1 LSSRDPR
8 QRIAYEPIVKEAP
21 ARRGEGFSGARVARA
36 LGSVA
41 SLFRARSR
49 RVAMGSA
56 RAHVEF
62 REVDSAGRLE
72 ALTDA
77 MQRVAAT
84 LGRLSWVEVNPDTRR
99 VVFSFEH
106 GAYGADELCAAVEE
120 AEREAGLDA
129 ERFVED
135 GRWHP
140 ADHDEALRRFVELL
154 ADTAA
159 FVFGLGLR
167 LSPLPVMPFAG
178 NIVAILSLMQSVPR
192 LRQGLEARLGR
203 ERAEFVL
210 NLASSLAQGVAQRP
224 FNSLV
229 DALHKLSL
237 FGEVR
242 SQGAL
247 WDQREAELCKPA
259 ETPQAHAPRE
269 ERPVP
274 LPNGPI
280 EEYVD
285 QSVFVSLGGFGLSF
299 LTTRSF
305 QRATAALFSGLPRP
319 ARLGREVFGARLG
332 QALAGRGVLVLDP
345 HVLRRL
351 DRINCL
357 VLDDDLLGRREFVLG
372 AVVSEDP
379 EDSQEVRQHA
389 ELLFNPKR
397 PLELHTDGLWQL
409 GPFRRSD
416 ASADRGLVEHALAR
430 ARGGGLVLSLERA
443 GRLVAVVEIEILAQT
458 GVEELIDAAHD
469 AEMRVVALSADRGV
483 LSDLNADDVI
493 PASEGLLAG
502 VRRLQREGHGVCV
515 VSATD
520 AAALEAADCGIAL
533 CSADRPTP
541 WSADL
546 LVGKDLAD
554 VHFILRS
561 CASARRVSKRSV
573 NIALS
578 AATLG
583 TVASAGGLVSLTH
596 RRVMFVVNAA
606 TLVSMFNSVRASR
619 ALELTALPAPRDPT
633 PWHALDAEGVLAR
646 LGSSTQGLAP
656 AEVAR
661 RHGLTVWTGEARGL
675 SGLGEA
681 ITDELFNPLAP
692 LLAAGAALSAMVGS
706 LSDAAM
712 LGSVVGLNAVVG
724 GVQRFRT
731 ERRIRI
737 LSRTAPA
744 CALVRRQGA
753 GEAVEERWVEERELV
768 VGDLLVLGPGDT
780 VPADCRV
787 VEARGLEVDASSLT
801 GESLPVVKHAEPSF
815 ELQIAD
821 RSSML
826 YAGTAIAAG
835 HAVAA
840 VVAVG
845 DATVSRHGALGA
857 RAARGQGG
865 VEKRLRALMDLT
877 GPVAIAA
884 CIGVV
889 GGGLLRGR
897 KLEDLVGTGV
907 SLAVASV
914 PEGLPILATAA
925 QLSAAERLSQRK
937 ALVRNPRSI
946 EALGRIDVICMDKTG
961 TVTRGQLELSEL
973 YASGRFLALA
983 DCTAAELAVVAVGAR
998 ATAAEHRRLGAA
1010 DPTDDALRR
1019 AGAQLSVGVEL
1030 SAPSWRRVSEV
1041 HFAPGRHYHA
1051 TLASTQQGP
1060 LLSVKGAPEV
1070 VLELCDRERGS
1081 GALSEA
1087 GRARLCAEAARLGER
1102 GLRVLAVAE
1111 TRFANLE
1118 ALEPKHVSGLE
1129 FVGFLAFSDPLRPS
1143 ARRAIAGI
1151 RRAGVR
1157 TLMLTGDHPST
1168 AETIATE
1175 LGLLDGRRVVGGAEL
1190 GSWSDEQLDEQI
1202 DGIGVFARVTPS
1214 QKVRVVRALQRN
1226 GHVVGMVGDGTNDA
1240 PAIRL
1245 ADCGIAI
1252 GEHGTQAARGAADV
1266 VLMDGRVET
1275 LVDAIVEGRA
1285 MWASVRDAVSILLGG
1300 NLGEIGF
1307 TLGVGLIEGRPPLN
1321 ARQLLLVNLLT
1332 DVAPAMAIA
1341 LRPPSADSLEV
1352 LATMTPEETLGRPL
1366 NRQIAA
1372 RAVATTLGASG
1383 AWIVARFTGSR
1394 ERARTVALAALVG
1407 SQLGQTLR
1415 SGGSS
1420 RPVVVT
1426 SLLSTAALVG
1436 VIQTPGVSHF
1446 FGCRPLG
1453 PLGWGTAVVASI
1465 AATRFASAA
1474 DRVLSRDVLT
1484 PLRLAER
1491 WSDRSHEETSW
1502 YASGDGSL
1510 RPRAPDSA
1518 ASWSGVATGGAVQRG
1533 TAATEEAAATGA
1545 SSSKSGADPSRNG
1558 PAEASVSAAPGGNA
1572 APPGGTAAPSEG
1584 AAAADVVQGVFV
1596 DGGVE

>member
-1 LSSRDPR
+1 MSLSIRDPR
-8 QRIAYEPIVKEAP
+8 QRRARDPIVTEARTP
-21 ARRGEGFSGARVARA
+21 RPEGLAGARAVRA

-41 SLFRARSR
+41 SLFRRRSR

-62 REVDSAGRLE
+62 REARGPERLE
-72 ALTDA
+72 ALAAA
-77 MQRVAAT
+77 MQRVAAS

-99 VVFSFEH
+99 VVFSFER
-106 GAYGADELCAAVEE
+106 GAYDADELCAAVEA
-120 AEREAGLDA
+120 AEREAGLHEA
-129 ERFVED
+129 SFVED
-135 GRWHP
+135 ERWHP
-140 ADHDEALRRFVELL
+140 ADAAEGLRRLVELL

-178 NIVAILSLMQSVPR
+178 NIVAVLSLVQSVPS
-192 LRQGLEARLGR
+192 LRRGLEGRLGR
-203 ERAEFVL
+203 ERAAFVL

-229 DALHKLSL
+229 GALHKLSL
-237 FGEVR
+237 VGEVR
-242 SQGAL
+242 SQADL
-247 WDQREAELCKPA
+247 WRRREAELCKPA
-259 ETPQAHAPRE
+259 EALPSMGERRA
-269 ERPVP
+269 RPVP
-274 LPNGPI
+274 LPNGPL

-285 QSVFVSLGGFGLSF
+285 QAVFVSLGGFGLSF

-305 QRATAALFSGLPRP
+305 QRAGAALFGGLPRP
-319 ARLGREVFGARLG
+319 ARLGRDVFAARLA
-332 QALAGRGVLVLDP
+332 QALAARGVLVLDQG
-345 HVLRRL
+345 VLRRL

-357 VLDDDLLGRREFVLG
+357 VLDDDLLGLREFVLG
-372 AVVSEDP
+372 AVVAEDP
-379 EDSQEVRQHA
+379 DDSEEVRQRA
-389 ELLFNPKR
+389 EQLFNPKR
-397 PLELHTDGLWQL
+397 PLEMRAEGLWQL
-409 GPFRRSD
+409 GPYHRSD
-416 ASADRGLVEHALAR
+416 ASADRALTEHALAR
-430 ARGGGLVLSLERA
+430 SKGGGLVLSLERA
-443 GRLVAVVEIEILAQT
+443 GRMVAVVEVEILALT

-469 AEMRVVALSADRGV
+469 AEMRVVALSADRGI
-483 LSDLNADDVI
+483 LSDLNVDDVI

-502 VRRLQREGHGVCV
+502 VRRLQREGLGVFV

-520 AAALEAADCGIAL
+520 TAALDAADCGVGL

-546 LVGKDLAD
+546 LVGKDLGD
-554 VHFILRS
+554 VHFVIQS
-561 CASARRVSKRSV
+561 CASARRVSKRCV
-573 NIALS
+573 KVALG

-596 RRVMFVVNAA
+596 RRVMFVVNTA
-606 TLVSMFNSVRASR
+606 TLISMFDGVRAAR
-619 ALELTALPAPRDPT
+619 ALELEGMPAPRDPT
-633 PWHALDAEGVLAR
+633 PWYALDADGVLAR
-646 LGSSTQGLAP
+646 LASSPLGLGP
-656 AEVAR
+656 DEVDR
-661 RHGLTVWTGEARGL
+661 RRGRVLWTGEARGL
-675 SGLGEA
+675 SGLGDA

-712 LGSVVGLNAVVG
+712 LGGVVGLNAVAG

-731 ERRIRI
+731 ERRIRV
-737 LSRTAPA
+737 LSRGAPA
-744 CALVRRQGA
+744 RATVRRQD
-753 GEAVEERWVEERELV
+753 GERSVDERELV
-768 VGDLLVLGPGDT
+768 LGDVLVLDPGDI

-787 VEARGLEVDASSLT
+787 IEARALEVDASSLT
-801 GESLPVVKHAEPSF
+801 GESLPVAKGIEPSF
-815 ELQIAD
+815 ELSIAD

-826 YAGTAIAAG
+826 YAGTTIAAG
-835 HAVAA
+835 HALAV

-845 DATVSRHGALGA
+845 DATISRHGALGA
-857 RAARGQGG
+857 RAMRGQGG

-877 GPVAIAA
+877 GPVALAA
-884 CIGVV
+884 CVGVV

-897 KLEDLVGTGV
+897 KLEDLVGSGV

-925 QLSAAERLSQRK
+925 QLSAAERLSERK

-946 EALGRIDVICMDKTG
+946 EALGRIDVICVDKTG
-961 TVTRGQLELSEL
+961 TVTRGQLELSEIF
-973 YASGRFLALA
+973 ASGRFLPLA
-983 DCTAAELAVVAVGAR
+983 DCSARELAVVAAGTR
-998 ATAAEHRRLGAA
+998 ATAAEQRRFGAD

-1019 AGAQLSVGVEL
+1019 AGAHLAVGVEL
-1030 SAPSWRRVSEV
+1030 DAPGWHRSSEV
-1041 HFAPGRHYHA
+1041 YFAPGRNYHA
-1051 TLASTQQGP
+1051 TLAATSRGP
-1060 LLSVKGAPEV
+1060 LLSVKGAPEA
-1070 VLELCDRERGS
+1070 VLALCDRERGG

-1087 GRARLCAEAARLGER
+1087 GRAELYAEAARLAAR

-1111 TRFANLE
+1111 APFPR
-1118 ALEPKHVSGLE
+1118 LEPLDPQHVSGLE
-1129 FVGFLAFSDPLRPS
+1129 FVGFLAFSDPVRPS

-1168 AETIATE
+1168 AEAIAGE
-1175 LGLLDGRRVVGGAEL
+1175 LGLLEGRRVVGGAEL
-1190 GSWSDEQLDEQI
+1190 SSWSDEQLDEAL
-1202 DGIGVFARVTPS
+1202 GSIGVFARVTPS

-1307 TLGVGLIEGRPPLN
+1307 TLGVGLLEGRPPLN

-1341 LRPPSADSLEV
+1341 LRPPSPDTLEE
-1352 LATMTPEETLGRPL
+1352 LATMTPDETLGRPL
-1366 NRQIAA
+1366 NRQIGA
-1372 RAVATTLGASG
+1372 RAVATAMGASS
-1383 AWIVARFTGSR
+1383 AWLVARLTGTRS
-1394 ERARTVALAALVG
+1394 RARTVALAALVG

-1415 SGGSS
+1415 FGGSS

-1426 SLLSTAALVG
+1426 SLLSTAALVS
-1436 VIQTPGVSHF
+1436 VIQTPGLSHF

-1453 PLGWGTAVVASI
+1453 PFGWGTAIAASI
-1465 AATRFASAA
+1465 AATSFASATS
-1474 DRVLSRDVLT
+1474 RVLSRDVLT

-1491 WSDRSHEETSW
+1491 WQERSYDDASW
-1502 YASGDGSL
+1502 YAAADPAPPPAAEDAPSEPTPSASA
-1510 RPRAPDSA
+1510 PRETTVDSA
-1518 ASWSGVATGGAVQRG
+1518 EKNNGG
-1533 TAATEEAAATGA
+1533 
-1545 SSSKSGADPSRNG
+1545 
-1558 PAEASVSAAPGGNA
+1558 
-1572 APPGGTAAPSEG
+1572 AAPSG
-1584 AAAADVVQGVFV
+1584 TRATAASDSEPNGDSAPSVVQGVFV
-1596 DGGVE
+1596 DSGVE

>member
-1 LSSRDPR
+1 V
-8 QRIAYEPIVKEAP
+8 AEAP
-21 ARRGEGFSGARVARA
+21 PGARAKSDSASFRRGDPSPSGSGGPLESDRA
-36 LGSVA
+36 EHGRASGSYPPGGRAASRSVPGGRAAAVLGSVA
-41 SLFRARSR
+41 SLFRARAR

-62 REVDSAGRLE
+62 RQTAPDQLE
-72 ALTDA
+72 SLTAA
-77 MQRVAAT
+77 MQRVAAS
-84 LGRLSWVEVNPDTRR
+84 LGRLSWVEVNPDTQR

-106 GAYGADELCAAVEE
+106 GAYDAGALCAAVEA
-120 AEREAGLDA
+120 AEREAGIDSG
-129 ERFVED
+129 RFVED
-135 GRWHP
+135 GRRHP
-140 ADHDEALRRFVELL
+140 ADPGEGLRRLVELL

-159 FVFGLGLR
+159 FVFGLSLR
-167 LSPLPVMPFAG
+167 MSPLPVMPLAG
-178 NIVAILSLMQSVPR
+178 NLVALLSLMHSVPR
-192 LRQGLEARLGR
+192 LRAGLERRLGT

-224 FNSLV
+224 FNSFV

-237 FGEVR
+237 LGEVR
-242 SQGAL
+242 SQREL
-247 WDQREAELCKPA
+247 WERRESELCKPPEVRAPAPA
-259 ETPQAHAPRE
+259 ELG

-274 LPNGPI
+274 LPRGPI
-280 EEYVD
+280 EEYAD
-285 QSVFVSLGGFGLSF
+285 RAVFVSLGGFALSF

-305 QRATAALFSGLPRP
+305 QRAVAALFGGLPRP
-319 ARLGREVFGARLG
+319 ARLGRDVFSARLS
-332 QALAGRGVLVLDP
+332 QAFAGRGVLVLDQD
-345 HVLRRL
+345 VLRRL
-351 DRINCL
+351 DRIDCL
-357 VLDDDLLGRREFVLG
+357 VLDDDLLGRREFVIG

-379 EDSQEVRQHA
+379 EDSREDRLHVEQ
-389 ELLFNPKR
+389 LFNPKR
-397 PLELHTDGLWQL
+397 PLEARADGLWRL

-416 ASADRGLVEHALAR
+416 ATADPGLVEHALAR
-430 ARGGGLVLSLERA
+430 SKGGSLVLSLERA
-443 GRLVAVVEIEILAQT
+443 GRMVAVVEIEILTQT

-469 AEMRVVALSADRGV
+469 AEMRVVALSTDSAV
-483 LSDLNADDVI
+483 LSDLNVDDVI
-493 PASEGLLAG
+493 TASEGMLAG
-502 VRRLQREGHGVCV
+502 VRRLQREGHAVCV
-515 VSATD
+515 VSATGGQ
-520 AAALEAADCGIAL
+520 ALAAADCGVGL
-533 CSADRPTP
+533 CSAERPTP

-554 VHFILRS
+554 VRFVIES
-561 CASARRVSKRSV
+561 CASARRLSKRCV
-573 NIALS
+573 NIALA

-583 TVASAGGLVSLTH
+583 TVTSAGGLLQLSH
-596 RRVMFVVNAA
+596 RRVMFVVNSA

-619 ALELTALPAPRDPT
+619 ALELKALPAPRDPT

-646 LGSSTQGLAP
+646 LGSSEQGLGP
-656 AEVAR
+656 SEVAR
-661 RHGLTVWTGEARGL
+661 RRGL
-675 SGLGEA
+675 VVWSGEGGGLAGLGEA

-712 LGSVVGLNAVVG
+712 LGSVVGMNAVVG

-737 LSRTAPA
+737 LSRSAPA
-744 CALVRRQGA
+744 RALVRRQG
-753 GEAVEERWVEERELV
+753 VESWVDERELV
-768 VGDLLVLGPGDT
+768 LGDVLVLSPGDT
-780 VPADCRV
+780 LPADCRI
-787 VEARGLEVDASSLT
+787 VEARSLEVDASSLT
-801 GESLPVVKHAEPSF
+801 GESLPVGKHADPSF

-835 HAVAA
+835 QALAV

-845 DATVSRHGALGA
+845 DATLARHGAMGA
-857 RAARGQGG
+857 RATRGQGG

-877 GPVAIAA
+877 GPVALAA
-884 CIGVV
+884 CVGVV

-897 KLEDLVGTGV
+897 KLEDLVGSGV

-914 PEGLPILATAA
+914 PEGLPLLATAA
-925 QLSAAERLSQRK
+925 QLSAAQRLSERK

-946 EALGRIDVICMDKTG
+946 EALGRIDVICVDKTG
-961 TVTRGQLELSEL
+961 TVTQGQLELCEI
-973 YASGRFLALA
+973 YAGSGFRPLTE
-983 DCTAAELAVVAVGAR
+983 CSAAELAAVAVGTR
-998 ATAAEHRRLGAA
+998 ATATEQRRLGGA

-1019 AGAQLSVGVEL
+1019 AGAHLSIGVENG
-1030 SAPSWRRVSEV
+1030 APGWYRASEV
-1041 HFAPGRHYHA
+1041 HFTPGRNYHA
-1051 TLASTQQGP
+1051 TLANTSQGP

-1070 VLELCDRERGS
+1070 ILAMCDHERGGGALVAESRERL
-1081 GALSEA
+1081 AA
-1087 GRARLCAEAARLGER
+1087 HVARLAER
-1102 GLRVLAVAE
+1102 GLRVIAVAE
-1111 TRFANLE
+1111 RRFPSLD
-1118 ALEPKHVSGLE
+1118 ALEPGHVERLE
-1129 FVGFLAFSDPLRPS
+1129 FVGFLAFSDPVRPS
-1143 ARRAIAGI
+1143 AKRAIAGI
-1151 RRAGVR
+1151 RRAGVT
-1157 TLMLTGDHPST
+1157 TLMLTGDHPRT
-1168 AETIATE
+1168 AEAIATE
-1175 LGLLDGRRVVGGAEL
+1175 LALLEGRRVVAGDEL
-1190 GSWSDEQLDEQI
+1190 ALWSDEELDEAI
-1202 DGIGVFARVTPS
+1202 PTIGVFARVTPS
-1214 QKVRVVRALQRN
+1214 QKVRVVRALQRT

-1341 LRPPSADSLEV
+1341 LRPPSPDSLEM

-1372 RAVATTLGASG
+1372 RALATAMGASS
-1383 AWIVARFTGSR
+1383 AWWVARMTGTR
-1394 ERARTVALAALVG
+1394 GRARTVALAALVG

-1426 SLLSTAALVG
+1426 SLLSTAALVT
-1436 VIQTPGVSHF
+1436 VIQTPGLSHF

-1465 AATRFASAA
+1465 AATRFASVANNF
-1474 DRVLSRDVLT
+1474 LQRDILT

-1491 WSDRSHEETSW
+1491 WGET
-1502 YASGDGSL
+1502 
-1510 RPRAPDSA
+1510 PRDEQAWD
-1518 ASWSGVATGGAVQRG
+1518 
-1533 TAATEEAAATGA
+1533 GA
-1545 SSSKSGADPSRNG
+1545 SQSVPPGSTPTDRP
-1558 PAEASVSAAPGGNA
+1558 PASVL
-1572 APPGGTAAPSEG
+1572 
-1584 AAAADVVQGVFV
+1584 QGVFV
-1596 DGGVE
+1596 DGAVE

>member
-1 LSSRDPR
+1 VNDPKARGKREKIVPGAATPHEPVPGRGLSVRG
-8 QRIAYEPIVKEAP
+8 A
-21 ARRGEGFSGARVARA
+21 ART

-41 SLFRARSR
+41 ALFRTRAR
-49 RVAMGSA
+49 RVALGSA

-62 REVDSAGRLE
+62 RETSPAQLE
-72 ALTDA
+72 ALTA
-77 MQRVAAT
+77 AIRRVAAS

-99 VVFSFEH
+99 VVFSFER
-106 GAYGADELCAAVEE
+106 GAYGADELCAAVEA

-129 ERFVED
+129 GRFVED

-140 ADHDEALRRFVELL
+140 ADEVEALRRFVELV

-159 FVFGLGLR
+159 FLFGLGLR
-167 LSPLPVMPFAG
+167 FSPLPAMPFAG
-178 NIVAILSLMQSVPR
+178 NFAAVLSLMNSVPR
-192 LRQGLEARLGR
+192 LRAGLERRLGY
-203 ERAEFVL
+203 ERAGFVL
-210 NLASSLAQGVAQRP
+210 NLATSFAQGIAQRP

-229 DALHKLSL
+229 DALHKLFL
-237 FGEVR
+237 LGEVR
-242 SQGAL
+242 SQREL
-247 WDQREAELCKPA
+247 WARREAELCREP
-259 ETPQAHAPRE
+259 EVAPPPVEPRA

-274 LPNGPI
+274 LPRGPI
-280 EEYVD
+280 EEYAD
-285 QSVFVSLGGFGLSF
+285 RAVFVSLGGFALSF

-305 QRATAALFSGLPRP
+305 QRGSAALFGGLPRP
-319 ARLGREVFGARLG
+319 ARLGREVFAARLA
-332 QALAGRGVLVLDP
+332 QALAARGVLVLDP
-345 HVLRRL
+345 AVLRRL
-351 DRINCL
+351 DRIDCL

-372 AVVSEDP
+372 AVVSDDP
-379 EDSQEVRQHA
+379 EDSPEDRVHA
-389 ELLFNPKR
+389 ERLFNPKR
-397 PLELHTDGLWQL
+397 PLEVHSDGLWQL
-409 GPFRRSD
+409 GPFRRSQ
-416 ASADRGLVEHALAR
+416 ASADSGLVEHALTR
-430 ARGGGLVLSLERA
+430 ARRGALVLSLERA
-443 GRLVAVVEIEILAQT
+443 GRLVAVVEVEILAQT
-458 GVEELIDAAHD
+458 GVDELIDAAHD
-469 AEMRVVALSADRGV
+469 AEMRVVAVSADRGV
-483 LSDLNADDVI
+483 LSDLNVDDVI
-493 PASEGLLAG
+493 PASEGMLAG
-502 VRRLQREGHGVCV
+502 VRRLQREGHGVCA
-515 VSATD
+515 VSGSSSP
-520 AAALEAADCGIAL
+520 ALAAADCGVGL
-533 CSADRPTP
+533 MSSDRPTP

-554 VHFILRS
+554 VHFIIQA
-561 CASARRVSKRSV
+561 CASARRISKRCV
-573 NIALS
+573 NIALT

-583 TVASAGGLVSLTH
+583 TVASAGGILPFSH
-596 RRVMFVVNAA
+596 RRVMFVVNSA
-606 TLVSMFNSVRASR
+606 TLVSMLGSMRASR
-619 ALELTALPAPRDPT
+619 ALELKALPAPRDPT
-633 PWHALDAEGVLAR
+633 PWHALDADGVLAR
-646 LGSSTQGLAP
+646 LGSGPRGLPP
-656 AEVAR
+656 AEVDR
-661 RHGLTVWTGEARGL
+661 RRGLVVWTGEPGGL

-681 ITDELFNPLAP
+681 ITDELFSPLAP

-712 LGSVVGLNAVVG
+712 LGSVVGVNAVAG

-744 CALVRRQGA
+744 RALVRRQDL
-753 GEAVEERWVEERELV
+753 ERWVDERELV
-768 VGDLLVLGPGDT
+768 VGDLIVVGPGDV

-835 HAVAA
+835 HALA
-840 VVAVG
+840 VVVGVG
-845 DATVSRHGALGA
+845 DATVSRHGAMGA

-884 CIGVV
+884 CVGVV

-897 KLEDLVGTGV
+897 KLEDLVGSGV

-914 PEGLPILATAA
+914 PEGLPLLATAA
-925 QLSAAERLSQRK
+925 QLSAAERLSERQ

-961 TVTRGQLELSEL
+961 TVTRGQLELAEID
-973 YASGRFLALA
+973 AGEGFVPLAE
-983 DCTAAELAVVAVGAR
+983 CTSRELAVVAVATR
-998 ATAAEHRRLGAA
+998 ATAAEHRRPGAA

-1019 AGAQLSVGVEL
+1019 AGAQLSVGAE
-1030 SAPSWRRVSEV
+1030 SGASGWMRSSEV
-1041 HFAPGRHYHA
+1041 HFAPGRNYHA
-1051 TLASTQQGP
+1051 TLARTAQGP
-1060 LLSVKGAPEV
+1060 LLSVKGAPES
-1070 VLELCDRERGS
+1070 VLALCDDERGAGPLSDEGRERL
-1081 GALSEA
+1081 AA
-1087 GRARLCAEAARLGER
+1087 AAARLAER

-1111 TRFANLE
+1111 RHFPSLA
-1118 ALEPKHVSGLE
+1118 AIEPRHVGGLE
-1129 FVGFLAFSDPLRPS
+1129 FVGFLAFSDPVRPS
-1143 ARRAIAGI
+1143 ARRAIEGI

-1157 TLMLTGDHPST
+1157 TLMLTGDHPRT
-1168 AETIATE
+1168 AETIAAE
-1175 LGLLDGRRVVGGAEL
+1175 LGLLGGRRVVSGGEL
-1190 GSWSDEQLDEQI
+1190 GNWSDEQLDEVI
-1202 DGIGVFARVTPS
+1202 ADIAVFARVTPS
-1214 QKVRVVRALQRN
+1214 QKVRVVRSLQRK

-1252 GEHGTQAARGAADV
+1252 GEHGTEAARGAADV

-1307 TLGVGLIEGRPPLN
+1307 TLGVGLIDGRPPLN

-1341 LRPPSADSLEV
+1341 LRPPSPDALEQ
-1352 LATMTPEETLGRPL
+1352 LAKMTPEQTLGRPL

-1372 RAVATTLGASG
+1372 RALATSVGAGS
-1383 AWIVARFTGSR
+1383 AWIVARLTGSR

-1426 SLLSTAALVG
+1426 SILSSAALVSI
-1436 VIQTPGVSHF
+1436 IQTPGVSHF

-1491 WSDRSHEETSW
+1491 WGDSSTDDQGWSHMGATSARPGPRDDR
-1502 YASGDGSL
+1502 A
-1510 RPRAPDSA
+1510 
-1518 ASWSGVATGGAVQRG
+1518 G
-1533 TAATEEAAATGA
+1533 TTVLE
-1545 SSSKSGADPSRNG
+1545 
-1558 PAEASVSAAPGGNA
+1558 
-1572 APPGGTAAPSEG
+1572 
-1584 AAAADVVQGVFV
+1584 GVFV
-1596 DGGVE
+1596 DTSVE

>member
-1 LSSRDPR
+1 M
-8 QRIAYEPIVKEAP
+8 
-21 ARRGEGFSGARVARA
+21 ARA
-36 LGSVA
+36 VGSVA

-62 REVDSAGRLE
+62 REVDSPDRLE
-72 ALTDA
+72 ALTAA

-106 GAYGADELCAAVEE
+106 GAYGADELCDAVEA

-129 ERFVED
+129 GRFTED

-140 ADHDEALRRFVELL
+140 ADHDEGLRRFVELL

-159 FVFGLGLR
+159 FVFGLSLR

-178 NIVAILSLMQSVPR
+178 NIVAVLSLMHSVPR
-192 LRQGLEARLGR
+192 LRAGLEARLGR
-203 ERAEFVL
+203 ERAGFVL
-210 NLASSLAQGVAQRP
+210 NLATSLAQGVAQRP

-242 SQGAL
+242 SQGQL
-247 WDQREAELCKPA
+247 WQQREADLCKPA
-259 ETPQAHAPRE
+259 PPPLTPPLSPPPGSASAARPAPE

-274 LPNGPI
+274 LPKGPI
-280 EEYVD
+280 EEYID
-285 QSVFVSLGGFGLSF
+285 QAVFVSLGGFGLSF

-305 QRATAALFSGLPRP
+305 QRATAALFGALPRP
-319 ARLGREVFGARLG
+319 ARLGRDVFGARLAR
-332 QALAGRGVLVLDP
+332 ALGGRGVLVLDP
-345 HVLRRL
+345 DVLRRL

-372 AVVSEDP
+372 AVVAEDA
-379 EDSQEVRQHA
+379 DDTHEVRQHA
-389 ELLFNPKR
+389 EQLFNPKR
-397 PLELHTDGLWQL
+397 PLEVRADGLWQL

-416 ASADRGLVEHALAR
+416 ASADRALMDHALAR
-430 ARGGGLVLSLERA
+430 SKGGGLVLSLERA
-443 GRLVAVVEIEILAQT
+443 GRMVAVVEIEILAQT
-458 GVEELIDAAHD
+458 GIEELIDAAHD

-493 PASEGLLAG
+493 PESEGLLAG

-520 AAALEAADCGIAL
+520 AAALEAADCGVAL

-546 LVGKDLAD
+546 LVGKDLGD
-554 VHFILRS
+554 VHFIIQA

-619 ALELTALPAPRDPT
+619 ALELKALPAPRDPT
-633 PWHALDAEGVLAR
+633 PWHALDADGVLAR
-646 LGSSTQGLAP
+646 LGSSAAGLAP
-656 AEVAR
+656 SEVER
-661 RHGLTVWTGEARGL
+661 RRGLVIWTGEARGL
-675 SGLGEA
+675 SGLGDA

-737 LSRTAPA
+737 LSRVAPA
-744 CALVRRQGA
+744 RALVRRHGA
-753 GEAVEERWVEERELV
+753 ESWVEERELV
-768 VGDLLVLGPGDT
+768 VGDLIVLGPGDT

-801 GESLPVVKHAEPSF
+801 GESLPVSKHAEPSF

-826 YAGTAIAAG
+826 YTGTAIAAG
-835 HAVAA
+835 NAIAA

-845 DATVSRHGALGA
+845 DATVSRHGAIGA

-865 VEKRLRALMDLT
+865 VEKRLRALMELT

-914 PEGLPILATAA
+914 PEGLPLLATAA
-925 QLSAAERLSQRK
+925 QLSAAERLSERK

-946 EALGRIDVICMDKTG
+946 EALGRIDVICVDKTG
-961 TVTRGQLELSEL
+961 TVTRGHLELSEI
-973 YASGRFLALA
+973 YGGGQFVPLA
-983 DCTAAELAVVAVGAR
+983 DCAAAELAVVAAGSR
-998 ATAAEHRRLGAA
+998 ATAAEQRRLGAA

-1019 AGAQLSVGVEL
+1019 AGEQLSVGVEL
-1030 SAPSWRRVSEV
+1030 HAPGWQRASEV
-1041 HFAPGRHYHA
+1041 HFAPGRNYHA
-1051 TLASTQQGP
+1051 TLASTRQGP
-1060 LLSVKGAPEV
+1060 LLSVKGAPES
-1070 VLELCDRERGS
+1070 VLELCDRERGHGGLS
-1081 GALSEA
+1081 SAAPSSHALSAEA
-1087 GRARLCAEAARLGER
+1087 RAELCAEAARLAER

-1111 TRFANLE
+1111 TRFANLDP
-1118 ALEPKHVSGLE
+1118 LEPRHVAGLE
-1129 FVGFLAFSDPLRPS
+1129 FLGFLAFSDPVRPS
-1143 ARRAIAGI
+1143 ARRAVAGI
-1151 RRAGVR
+1151 RRAGVS
-1157 TLMLTGDHPST
+1157 TLMLTGDHPRT
-1168 AETIATE
+1168 AEAIATE

-1190 GSWSDEQLDEQI
+1190 GSWSDEQLDEEI
-1202 DGIGVFARVTPS
+1202 GTIGVFARVTPS

-1341 LRPPSADSLEV
+1341 LRPPSADSLEM

-1372 RAVATTLGASG
+1372 RAVATAMGASS
-1383 AWIVARFTGSR
+1383 AWLVARFTGSR

-1426 SLLSTAALVG
+1426 SLLSTAALVT
-1436 VIQTPGVSHF
+1436 VIQTPGLSHF

-1453 PLGWGTAVVASI
+1453 PLGWGTAIVASI
-1465 AATRFASAA
+1465 GATRFASAA

-1491 WSDRSHEETSW
+1491 WNERSHEEVSW
-1502 YASGDGSL
+1502 YASSDPSL
-1510 RPRAPDSA
+1510 RPRPRTERAPAGARQTSA
-1518 ASWSGVATGGAVQRG
+1518 ARAGAARADGGGAPAG
-1533 TAATEEAAATGA
+1533 APAAGAA
-1545 SSSKSGADPSRNG
+1545 SSSKSGAD
-1558 PAEASVSAAPGGNA
+1558 ASGRGGVVEPGVADESAD
-1572 APPGGTAAPSEG
+1572 APP
-1584 AAAADVVQGVFV
+1584 VVQGVFV

>member
-1 LSSRDPR
+1 LSVNDPKAR
-8 QRIAYEPIVKEAP
+8 GKREKIVPDAAAP
-21 ARRGEGFSGARVARA
+21 HERGAGRGLSVRGAARA

-41 SLFRARSR
+41 GLFRPRSR
-49 RVAMGSA
+49 RVALGSA

-62 REVDSAGRLE
+62 RETSPAQLE
-72 ALTDA
+72 ALTA
-77 MQRVAAT
+77 AIRRVAAS

-99 VVFSFEH
+99 VVFQFER
-106 GAYGADELCAAVEE
+106 GAYGADELCAAVEA
-120 AEREAGLDA
+120 AEREAGLA
-129 ERFVED
+129 AGRFVED

-140 ADHDEALRRFVELL
+140 ADEVEALRRFVELV

-159 FVFGLGLR
+159 FLFGLGLR
-167 LSPLPVMPFAG
+167 FSPLPAMPFAG
-178 NIVAILSLMQSVPR
+178 NFAAVLSLMNSVPR
-192 LRQGLEARLGR
+192 LRAGLERRLGY
-203 ERAEFVL
+203 ERAGFVL
-210 NLASSLAQGVAQRP
+210 NLATSFAQGVAQRP

-229 DALHKLSL
+229 DALHKLFL
-237 FGEVR
+237 LGEVR
-242 SQGAL
+242 AQREVWAR
-247 WDQREAELCKPA
+247 REAELCR
-259 ETPQAHAPRE
+259 TPEAAPPPVEPRA

-274 LPNGPI
+274 LPRGPI
-280 EEYVD
+280 EEYAD
-285 QSVFVSLGGFGLSF
+285 RAVFVSLGGFALSF

-305 QRATAALFSGLPRP
+305 QRGSAALFGGLPRP
-319 ARLGREVFGARLG
+319 ARLGREVFAARLA
-332 QALAGRGVLVLDP
+332 QALAARGVLVLDP
-345 HVLRRL
+345 AVLRRL
-351 DRINCL
+351 DRIDCL

-372 AVVSEDP
+372 AVVSDDP
-379 EDSQEVRQHA
+379 EDSPEDRLHA
-389 ELLFNPKR
+389 ERLFNPKR
-397 PLELHTDGLWQL
+397 PLELHSDGLWQL
-409 GPFRRSD
+409 GPFRRSQ
-416 ASADRGLVEHALAR
+416 ASADSSLVEHALTR
-430 ARGGGLVLSLERA
+430 SRRGALVLSLERA
-443 GRLVAVVEIEILAQT
+443 GRLVAVVEVEILAQT

-469 AEMRVVALSADRGV
+469 AEMRVVAVSADRGV
-483 LSDLNADDVI
+483 LSDLNVDDVI
-493 PASEGLLAG
+493 PASEGMLAG
-502 VRRLQREGHGVCV
+502 VRRLQREGHGVCA
-515 VSATD
+515 VSAGSSP
-520 AAALEAADCGIAL
+520 ALAAADCGVGL
-533 CSADRPTP
+533 MSSDRPTP
-541 WSADL
+541 WSSDL

-554 VHFILRS
+554 VHFIIQA
-561 CASARRVSKRSV
+561 CGSARRISKRSV
-573 NIALS
+573 NIALA

-583 TVASAGGLVSLTH
+583 TVASAGGILPFSH
-596 RRVMFVVNAA
+596 RRVMFVVNSA
-606 TLVSMFNSVRASR
+606 TLVAMLGSMRASR
-619 ALELTALPAPRDPT
+619 ALEVKALPAPRDPT
-633 PWHALDAEGVLAR
+633 PWHALDADGVLMR
-646 LGSSTQGLAP
+646 LGSGPRGLPA
-656 AEVAR
+656 AEVDR
-661 RHGLTVWTGEARGL
+661 RRGLVVWTGEPSGL

-681 ITDELFNPLAP
+681 ITDELFSPLAP

-712 LGSVVGLNAVVG
+712 LGSVVGVNAVAG

-744 CALVRRQGA
+744 RALVRRQDM
-753 GEAVEERWVEERELV
+753 ERWVDERELV
-768 VGDLLVLGPGDT
+768 VGDLIVVGPGDI

-826 YAGTAIAAG
+826 YAGTVVAAG
-835 HAVAA
+835 HALA
-840 VVAVG
+840 VVVGVG
-845 DATVSRHGALGA
+845 DGTVSRHGALGA

-884 CIGVV
+884 CVGVV

-897 KLEDLVGTGV
+897 KLQDLVGSGV

-914 PEGLPILATAA
+914 PEGLPLLATAA
-925 QLSAAERLSQRK
+925 QLSAAQRLSERQ

-961 TVTRGQLELSEL
+961 TVTRGQLELAEIDAGQGFVPLAECTSREL
-973 YASGRFLALA
+973 
-983 DCTAAELAVVAVGAR
+983 DVVAIATR
-998 ATAAEHRRLGAA
+998 ATAAEHRRPGAA

-1019 AGAQLSVGVEL
+1019 AGAQLSVGTE
-1030 SAPSWRRVSEV
+1030 SGAPGWVRSSEV
-1041 HFAPGRHYHA
+1041 HFAPGRNYHA
-1051 TLASTQQGP
+1051 TLARTSQGP
-1060 LLSVKGAPEV
+1060 LLSVKGAPES
-1070 VLELCDRERGS
+1070 VLSLCDDERGHGPLTDEGRERLAAAAS
-1081 GALSEA
+1081 
-1087 GRARLCAEAARLGER
+1087 RLAER

-1111 TRFANLE
+1111 RRFPSLAVI
-1118 ALEPKHVSGLE
+1118 EPRHVGGLE
-1129 FVGFLAFSDPLRPS
+1129 FVGFLAFSDPVRPS
-1143 ARRAIAGI
+1143 ARRAIDGI

-1157 TLMLTGDHPST
+1157 TLMLTGDHPRT

-1175 LGLLDGRRVVGGAEL
+1175 LGLLGGRRVVSGDEL
-1190 GSWSDEQLDEQI
+1190 GNWSDEQLDEAI
-1202 DGIGVFARVTPS
+1202 ATIAVFARVTPS
-1214 QKVRVVRALQRN
+1214 QKVRVVRSLQRK

-1252 GEHGTQAARGAADV
+1252 GEHGTEAARGAADV

-1307 TLGVGLIEGRPPLN
+1307 TLGVGLIDGRPPLN

-1341 LRPPSADSLEV
+1341 LRPPSPDALEE
-1352 LATMTPEETLGRPL
+1352 LATMTPEQTLGRPL

-1372 RAVATTLGASG
+1372 RALATSFGASS
-1383 AWIVARFTGSR
+1383 AWIVARLTGSR

-1426 SLLSTAALVG
+1426 SLLSSAALVSI
-1436 VIQTPGVSHF
+1436 IQTPGVSHF

-1465 AATRFASAA
+1465 AATRLSSAA

-1491 WSDRSHEETSW
+1491 W
-1502 YASGDGSL
+1502 GDS
-1510 RPRAPDSA
+1510 
-1518 ASWSGVATGGAVQRG
+1518 
-1533 TAATEEAAATGA
+1533 
-1545 SSSKSGADPSRNG
+1545 
-1558 PAEASVSAAPGGNA
+1558 PAEEHGWSHLGATSARPGPRDDRA
-1572 APPGGTAAPSEG
+1572 GTTVLE
-1584 AAAADVVQGVFV
+1584 GVFV
-1596 DGGVE
+1596 DGIPE

>member
-1 LSSRDPR
+1 VRHAHATLTTEVPS
-8 QRIAYEPIVKEAP
+8 
-21 ARRGEGFSGARVARA
+21 ARRESSGGARALRA

-41 SLFRARSR
+41 SLFRSRSR

-62 REVDSAGRLE
+62 RETAPDRIE
-72 ALTDA
+72 ALSAA
-77 MQRVAAT
+77 MQRVAAS

-99 VVFSFEH
+99 VVFSFEQ
-106 GAYGADELCAAVEE
+106 GAYDADELCAAVEA
-120 AEREAGLDA
+120 AEREAGLHA
-129 ERFVED
+129 GHFVDD

-140 ADHDEALRRFVELL
+140 ADHAEGLRRLVELL
-154 ADTAA
+154 ADTSA
-159 FVFGLGLR
+159 FVLGLGLR

-178 NIVAILSLMQSVPR
+178 NVVAILSLMDSVPR
-192 LRQGLEARLGR
+192 LREGLERRLGP
-203 ERAEFVL
+203 ERAAFVL
-210 NLASSLAQGVAQRP
+210 NLATSLAQGAAQRP
-224 FNSLV
+224 FNSFV

-237 FGEVR
+237 LGEAR
-242 SQGAL
+242 SQSQL
-247 WDQREAELCKPA
+247 WSRREVELCKPSPGPA
-259 ETPQAHAPRE
+259 PSAPRE

-274 LPNGPI
+274 LPRGPI
-280 EEYVD
+280 EEYAD
-285 QSVFVSLGGFGLSF
+285 QSVYVSLGGFALSF

-305 QRATAALFSGLPRP
+305 QRASAALFGGLPRP
-319 ARLGREVFGARLG
+319 ARLGRDVFGARLA
-332 QALAGRGVLVLDP
+332 QALAARGVLVLDQD
-345 HVLRRL
+345 VLRRF
-351 DRINCL
+351 DRIDCL

-389 ELLFNPKR
+389 EQLFNPKQ
-397 PLELHTDGLWQL
+397 PLEVHTDGLWQL
-409 GPFRRSD
+409 GPYRRSD
-416 ASADRGLVEHALAR
+416 ASAHPALVERALVRSKA
-430 ARGGGLVLSLERA
+430 GGLVLSLERA
-443 GRLVAVVEIEILAQT
+443 GRMVAVAEVEILAQT
-458 GVEELIDAAHD
+458 GVEQLIDAAHE
-469 AEMRVVALSADRGV
+469 AEMRVVALSASSGV

-493 PASEGLLAG
+493 PASEGLAAG

-520 AAALEAADCGIAL
+520 ALALDAADCGIAL
-533 CSADRPTP
+533 CSSDRSTP

-546 LVGKDLAD
+546 LVGKDLGD
-554 VHFILRS
+554 VHFIIQS
-561 CASARRVSKRSV
+561 CASARRVSKRCV
-573 NIALS
+573 NIALG

-583 TVASAGGLVSLTH
+583 TVASAGGLLSFTH

-619 ALELTALPAPRDPT
+619 ALELLALPAPRDPT
-633 PWHALDAEGVLAR
+633 PWHALDVEGVLAR
-646 LGSSTQGLAP
+646 LGSTPHGLGPDEVERRRGLA
-656 AEVAR
+656 
-661 RHGLTVWTGEARGL
+661 VWTEEARGL
-675 SGLGEA
+675 AGLGEA

-712 LGSVVGLNAVVG
+712 LGGVVGLNAVAG

-744 CALVRRQGA
+744 RALVRRRGS
-753 GEAVEERWVEERELV
+753 EEWVEERKLV
-768 VGDLLVLGPGDT
+768 VGDLIVLGPGDT

-787 VEARGLEVDASSLT
+787 IEARSLEVDASSLT
-801 GESLPVVKHAEPSF
+801 GESLPVAKHAEPSF
-815 ELQIAD
+815 ELSIAD

-826 YAGTAIAAG
+826 YSGTAIAAG
-835 HAVAA
+835 HAIAA

-845 DATVSRHGALGA
+845 DATVSRHGAMGA
-857 RAARGQGG
+857 RATRGQGG

-877 GPVAIAA
+877 GPVALAA
-884 CIGVV
+884 CVGVV

-897 KLEDLVGTGV
+897 KLEDLVGSGV

-925 QLSAAERLSQRK
+925 QLSAAERLSERK

-961 TVTRGQLELSEL
+961 TLTRGQIELCEI
-973 YASGRFLALA
+973 YAGGGATKLA
-983 DCTAAELAVVAVGAR
+983 DCTEDELVVVAAGSR
-998 ATAAEHRRLGAA
+998 ATGAEQGRSGAV

-1019 AGAQLSVGVEL
+1019 AGANLSVGVERG
-1030 SAPSWRRVSEV
+1030 APGWQRASEV
-1041 HFAPGRHYHA
+1041 HFAPDRNYHA
-1051 TLASTQQGP
+1051 TLAATSEGP
-1060 LLSVKGAPEV
+1060 RLSVKGAPEA
-1070 VLELCDRERGS
+1070 LLALCDRERG
-1081 GALSEA
+1081 GAELDAA
-1087 GRARLCAEAARLGER
+1087 GRERLAREATRLAER
-1102 GLRVLAVAE
+1102 GLRVLGVAE
-1111 TRFANLE
+1111 RAFPDLE
-1118 ALEPKHVSGLE
+1118 ALQPEHVTGLE
-1129 FVGFLAFSDPLRPS
+1129 FVGFLAFSDPVRPS

-1157 TLMLTGDHPST
+1157 TVMLTGDHPRT
-1168 AETIATE
+1168 AEAIANE
-1175 LGLLDGRRVVGGAEL
+1175 LSLLDGRLVVGGDEL
-1190 GSWSDEQLDEQI
+1190 ARWSDEQLDERI
-1202 DGIGVFARVTPS
+1202 ERVGVFARVTPS
-1214 QKVRVVRALQRN
+1214 QKVRVVRALQRG

-1252 GEHGTQAARGAADV
+1252 GEHGTEAARGAADV
-1266 VLMDGRVET
+1266 ILMDGRVET

-1300 NLGEIGF
+1300 NLGEIAF

-1341 LRPPSADSLEV
+1341 LRPPSPDTLEL

-1372 RAVATTLGASG
+1372 RAAATTLGASS
-1383 AWIVARFTGSR
+1383 AWLVARLTGTTA
-1394 ERARTVALAALVG
+1394 RARTVALAALVG

-1426 SLLSTAALVG
+1426 SLLSTAALVT
-1436 VIQTPGVSHF
+1436 VIQTPGLSHF

-1453 PLGWGTAVVASI
+1453 PLGWGTALVASI
-1465 AATRFASAA
+1465 GATRFASAA
-1474 DRVLSRDVLT
+1474 SRVLQRDDLT
-1484 PLRLAER
+1484 SLRLPER
-1491 WSDRSHEETSW
+1491 WQDLSPDAANW
-1502 YASGDGSL
+1502 YASVNPGVRSGVGAERAGVSEPDL
-1510 RPRAPDSA
+1510 QTADTRAP
-1518 ASWSGVATGGAVQRG
+1518 ATQVS
-1533 TAATEEAAATGA
+1533 TE
-1545 SSSKSGADPSRNG
+1545 
-1558 PAEASVSAAPGGNA
+1558 
-1572 APPGGTAAPSEG
+1572 PPDT
-1584 AAAADVVQGVFV
+1584 DVVQGVFV
-1596 DGGVE
+1596 DGAVE

>member
-1 LSSRDPR
+1 MSSRAPR
-8 QRIAYEPIVKEAP
+8 QRLAHDPIVTEAEVRQP
-21 ARRGEGFSGARVARA
+21 DGSTSGRVARA

-62 REVDSAGRLE
+62 REVDGPDRLR
-72 ALTDA
+72 ALSDA

-99 VVFSFEH
+99 VVFSFEQ
-106 GAYGADELCAAVEE
+106 GAYDADELCAAVEA

-129 ERFVED
+129 GRFAED

-140 ADHDEALRRFVELL
+140 ADHDEGLRRFVELL

-159 FVFGLGLR
+159 FVFGLSLR

-178 NIVAILSLMQSVPR
+178 NIVAILSLMNSVPK
-192 LRQGLEARLGR
+192 LREGLEARLGR

-210 NLASSLAQGVAQRP
+210 NLATSLAQGVAQRP

-242 SQGAL
+242 SQGQL
-247 WDQREAELCKPA
+247 WRQREADLCKPA
-259 ETPQAHAPRE
+259 ASTPEQPPPVARE

-274 LPNGPI
+274 LPQGPI
-280 EEYVD
+280 EEYID
-285 QSVFVSLGGFGLSF
+285 QAVLVSLGGFGLSF
-299 LTTRSF
+299 VTTRSF
-305 QRATAALFSGLPRP
+305 QRATAALFSALPRP
-319 ARLGREVFGARLG
+319 ARLGRDVFGARLAK
-332 QALAGRGVLVLDP
+332 ALAERGVLVLDP

-351 DRINCL
+351 DRVDCL

-372 AVVSEDP
+372 AVVADDP
-379 EDSQEVRQHA
+379 DDTREVRQHA
-389 ELLFNPKR
+389 EQLFNPKR
-397 PLELHTDGLWQL
+397 PLEVRNDGLWQL
-409 GPFRRSD
+409 GPFGRSD
-416 ASADRGLVEHALAR
+416 ASADRELVEHALAR
-430 ARGGGLVLSLERA
+430 SKSGGLVLSLERA
-443 GRLVAVVEIEILAQT
+443 GRMVAVVEVEILAQT

-502 VRRLQREGHGVCV
+502 VRRLQREGRVVCV

-520 AAALEAADCGIAL
+520 AEALDAADCGVAL

-546 LVGKDLAD
+546 LVGKDLGD
-554 VHFILRS
+554 VHFILQS
-561 CASARRVSKRSV
+561 CAAARRVSKRSV
-573 NIALS
+573 NIAMG

-619 ALELTALPAPRDPT
+619 ALEVKALPAPRDPT
-633 PWHALDAEGVLAR
+633 PWHALDADGVLAR
-646 LGSSTQGLAP
+646 LGSSAAGLAP
-656 AEVAR
+656 SEVSR
-661 RHGLTVWTGEARGL
+661 RRGLAIWTGEARGL
-675 SGLGEA
+675 SGLGDA

-737 LSRTAPA
+737 LSRSAPA
-744 CALVRRQGA
+744 RALVRRHGS
-753 GEAVEERWVEERELV
+753 EEWLEERELV
-768 VGDLLVLGPGDT
+768 AGDVIVLGPGDT

-787 VEARGLEVDASSLT
+787 IEARGLEVDASSLT
-801 GESLPVVKHAEPSF
+801 GESLPVVKHADPSF
-815 ELQIAD
+815 EVQIAD

-835 HAVAA
+835 NAIAV

-877 GPVAIAA
+877 GPVAMAA
-884 CIGVV
+884 CVGVV

-897 KLEDLVGTGV
+897 KLQDLVGTGV

-946 EALGRIDVICMDKTG
+946 EALGRIDVICVDKTG
-961 TVTRGQLELSEL
+961 TVTRGQLELSEIF
-973 YASGRFLALA
+973 ARGRFVPLA
-983 DCTAAELAVVAVGAR
+983 DCTAAEHTVVAVGTR
-998 ATAAEHRRLGAA
+998 ATAAEQRRLGAA

-1019 AGAQLSVGVEL
+1019 AGEQLSIGVDQL
-1030 SAPSWRRVSEV
+1030 APGWARTSEV
-1041 HFAPGRHYHA
+1041 HFAPGRNYHA
-1051 TLASTQQGP
+1051 TLGSTRHGP

-1070 VLELCDRERGS
+1070 VLELCDRERGQ
-1081 GALSEA
+1081 GELSES
-1087 GRARLCAEAARLGER
+1087 GRAELLAEAARLGER

-1111 TRFANLE
+1111 TRFGS
-1118 ALEPKHVSGLE
+1118 LEPLEPRHVAGLE
-1129 FVGFLAFSDPLRPS
+1129 FVGFLAFSDPVRPS
-1143 ARRAIAGI
+1143 ARRAVAGI

-1168 AETIATE
+1168 AEAIATE
-1175 LGLLDGRRVVGGAEL
+1175 LGLLDGRRVVSGHEL
-1190 GSWSDEQLDEQI
+1190 GNWSDEELDEQI

-1214 QKVRVVRALQRN
+1214 QKVRVVRALQRT

-1341 LRPPSADSLEV
+1341 LRPPSPDSLEV
-1352 LATMTPEETLGRPL
+1352 LATLTPEETLGRPL

-1394 ERARTVALAALVG
+1394 DRARTVALAALVG

-1426 SLLSTAALVG
+1426 SLLSTAALAT
-1436 VIQTPGVSHF
+1436 VIQTPGLSHF

-1453 PLGWGTAVVASI
+1453 PIGWGTAIVASI

-1491 WSDRSHEETSW
+1491 WSERPAEETSW
-1502 YASGDGSL
+1502 YAGGDPSL
-1510 RPRAPDSA
+1510 RPRRRGA
-1518 ASWSGVATGGAVQRG
+1518 ASERPGARPAGAARTGTSRADGAARTGTSAQRASEADQSGRGSVAEPGAEG
-1533 TAATEEAAATGA
+1533 THAAAEP
-1545 SSSKSGADPSRNG
+1545 DP
-1558 PAEASVSAAPGGNA
+1558 SAAP
-1572 APPGGTAAPSEG
+1572 
-1584 AAAADVVQGVFV
+1584 DVVQGVFV
-1596 DGGVE
+1596 DGSVE

>member
-1 LSSRDPR
+1 
-8 QRIAYEPIVKEAP
+8 V
-21 ARRGEGFSGARVARA
+21 
-36 LGSVA
+36 LGSVV

-49 RVAMGSA
+49 RVAVGSA

-62 REVDSAGRLE
+62 RETAPERLE
-72 ALTDA
+72 ALTVA
-77 MQRVAAT
+77 MRRVAAT
-84 LGRLSWVEVNPDTRR
+84 LGRLTWVEVNPDTRR
-99 VVFSFEH
+99 VVFSFEQ
-106 GAYGADELCAAVEE
+106 GAYDADELCAAVEA
-120 AEREAGLDA
+120 AERQAGVHTGQ
-129 ERFVED
+129 FVED

-140 ADHDEALRRFVELL
+140 VDHVEGLRRLVELL

-167 LSPLPVMPFAG
+167 FSPLPVMPFAG
-178 NIVAILSLMQSVPR
+178 NLVAILSIMQSVPR
-192 LRQGLEARLGR
+192 LRAGLERRLGH

-210 NLASSLAQGVAQRP
+210 NLATSLAQGVAQRP
-224 FNSLV
+224 FNSFV

-237 FGEVR
+237 FGELR
-242 SQGAL
+242 SQREL
-247 WDQREAELCKPA
+247 WARREAELEKPSP
-259 ETPQAHAPRE
+259 EQAPRGERE

-274 LPNGPI
+274 LPRGPI
-280 EEYVD
+280 EEYAD
-285 QSVFVSLGGFGLSF
+285 QAVYVSLGGFALSF

-305 QRATAALFSGLPRP
+305 QRAGAALFGGIPRP
-319 ARLGREVFGARLG
+319 ARLGRDVFGARLA
-332 QALAGRGVLVLDP
+332 QALAARGVLVLDRE
-345 HVLRRL
+345 VLRRL
-351 DRINCL
+351 DRIDCL

-372 AVVSEDP
+372 AVVSDDP

-389 ELLFNPKR
+389 EQLFNPKR
-397 PLELHTDGLWQL
+397 PLEVHTDGLWQL
-409 GPFRRSD
+409 GPYRRSD
-416 ASADRGLVEHALAR
+416 ASADPTLVEHALSRSKA
-430 ARGGGLVLSLERA
+430 GGLVLSLERA
-443 GRLVAVVEIEILAQT
+443 GRLVAVVEVEILAQT
-458 GVEELIDAAHD
+458 SVEQLIDAAHD
-469 AEMRVVALSADRGV
+469 AEMRVVALSVSGGV
-483 LSDLNADDVI
+483 PSDLNADDVI
-493 PASEGLLAG
+493 PATEGLAAG

-515 VSATD
+515 VSASDTQ
-520 AAALEAADCGIAL
+520 ALEAADCGIAL

-546 LVGKDLAD
+546 LVGKDLGD
-554 VHFILRS
+554 VHFILQS
-561 CASARRVSKRSV
+561 CASARRLSKRCV

-583 TVASAGGLVSLTH
+583 TVASAGGLLSFTH
-596 RRVMFVVNAA
+596 RRVMFVVNTA

-619 ALELTALPAPRDPT
+619 ALELLALPAPRDPT

-646 LGSSTQGLAP
+646 LGTSAHGLAWG
-656 AEVAR
+656 EVER
-661 RHGLTVWTGEARGL
+661 RRGLVVWTGEAGGL
-675 SGLGEA
+675 SGLSDA

-712 LGSVVGLNAVVG
+712 LGGVVGMNAVAG

-737 LSRTAPA
+737 LSRTTPA
-744 CALVRRQGA
+744 RALVRRRGA
-753 GEAVEERWVEERELV
+753 ESWVEERELV
-768 VGDLLVLGPGDT
+768 VGDVIVLGPGDT

-787 VEARGLEVDASSLT
+787 IEARALEVDASSLT
-801 GESLPVVKHAEPSF
+801 GESLPVTKHAEPSF
-815 ELQIAD
+815 DLQIAD

-826 YAGTAIAAG
+826 YTGTAIAAG
-835 HAVAA
+835 HALAA

-845 DATVSRHGALGA
+845 DATVSRHGAMGA
-857 RAARGQGG
+857 RATRGQGG

-877 GPVAIAA
+877 GPVALAA
-884 CIGVV
+884 CVGVV

-897 KLEDLVGTGV
+897 KLEDLVGSGV

-925 QLSAAERLSQRK
+925 QLSAAQRLSERK

-946 EALGRIDVICMDKTG
+946 EALGRIDVICVDKTG
-961 TVTRGQLELSEL
+961 TVTRGQLELCEV
-973 YASGRFLALA
+973 YAGQGYALLA
-983 DCTAAELAVVAVGAR
+983 DCTDRELAVVAAGAR
-998 ATAAEHRRLGAA
+998 ATAGEQRRFGAV

-1019 AGAQLSVGVEL
+1019 AGAHLSVGVEHG
-1030 SAPSWRRVSEV
+1030 APGWQRASEV
-1041 HFAPGRHYHA
+1041 HFTPGRSYHA
-1051 TLASTQQGP
+1051 TLADTSEGP

-1070 VLELCDRERGS
+1070 VLGLCDRERG
-1081 GALSEA
+1081 GAELSVF
-1087 GRARLCAEAARLGER
+1087 ARERLAAEAAGLAER
-1102 GLRVLAVAE
+1102 GLRVLGVAE
-1111 TRFANLE
+1111 RRYPSLG
-1118 ALEPKHVSGLE
+1118 ALEPSHVTGLE
-1129 FVGFLAFSDPLRPS
+1129 FAGFLAFSDPVRPS
-1143 ARRAIAGI
+1143 AHRAIAGI

-1157 TLMLTGDHPST
+1157 TVMLTGDHPRT
-1168 AETIATE
+1168 AEAIASE
-1175 LGLLDGRRVVGGAEL
+1175 LSLLEGRRVIDGNEL
-1190 GSWSDEQLDEQI
+1190 GSWSDEQLDNR
-1202 DGIGVFARVTPS
+1202 IGRVAVFARVTPS
-1214 QKVRVVRALQRN
+1214 QKVRVVRALQRA

-1252 GEHGTQAARGAADV
+1252 GEHGTEAARGAADV
-1266 VLMDGRVET
+1266 ILMDGRVET

-1341 LRPPSADSLEV
+1341 LRPPSRDALEE

-1372 RAVATTLGASG
+1372 RAAATALGASS
-1383 AWIVARFTGSR
+1383 AWLVARLTGTTA
-1394 ERARTVALAALVG
+1394 RARTVALAALVG

-1426 SLLSTAALVG
+1426 SLLSTAALVT
-1436 VIQTPGVSHF
+1436 VIQTPGLSHF

-1474 DRVLSRDVLT
+1474 AHMLTRDVLT

-1491 WSDRSHEETSW
+1491 WKDNSADDSSW
-1502 YASGDGSL
+1502 YADHSSVPPVAPTRARVPSTAPLNDSVPVSHHSAPPNDAVWDEATRHGVVSNGGVQARDDAESAVRG
-1510 RPRAPDSA
+1510 APDSR
-1518 ASWSGVATGGAVQRG
+1518 SPD
-1533 TAATEEAAATGA
+1533 TAAAETRPG
-1545 SSSKSGADPSRNG
+1545 SMPPDQKS
-1558 PAEASVSAAPGGNA
+1558 AEA
-1572 APPGGTAAPSEG
+1572 PPNGDTSGDTSGET
-1584 AAAADVVQGVFV
+1584 VLQGVFV
-1596 DGGVE
+1596 DGAD

>member
-1 LSSRDPR
+1 MLAAARP
-8 QRIAYEPIVKEAP
+8 EPERP
-21 ARRGEGFSGARVARA
+21 FGGFRA
-36 LGSVA
+36 SAVLGSVA
-41 SLFRARSR
+41 SLFRARAR
-49 RVAMGSA
+49 RVAMGSR

-62 REVDSAGRLE
+62 RETAPDQIE
-72 ALTDA
+72 ALTAA

-106 GAYGADELCAAVEE
+106 GAYDADELCAAVEA
-120 AEREAGLDA
+120 AEREAGLNA
-129 ERFVED
+129 GFVED

-140 ADHDEALRRFVELL
+140 ADHAEALRRVVELM

-167 LSPLPVMPFAG
+167 FSPLPVMPFAG
-178 NIVAILSLMQSVPR
+178 NLVAILSLLQSVPR
-192 LRQGLEARLGR
+192 LRAGLEQRFGP

-210 NLASSLAQGVAQRP
+210 NLATSLAQGVAQRP
-224 FNSLV
+224 FNSFV

-237 FGEVR
+237 FDEVR
-242 SQGAL
+242 SQREL
-247 WDQREAELCKPA
+247 WARREAELCKPSG
-259 ETPQAHAPRE
+259 EPAPSDERR

-274 LPNGPI
+274 LPRGPI
-280 EEYVD
+280 EEYAEQAVY
-285 QSVFVSLGGFGLSF
+285 VSLGGFGLSF

-305 QRATAALFSGLPRP
+305 QRASAALFGGIPRP
-319 ARLGREVFGARLG
+319 ARLGREVFAARLS
-332 QALAGRGVLVLDP
+332 QALAERGVLVLDQD
-345 HVLRRL
+345 VLRRL
-351 DRINCL
+351 DRIDCL
-357 VLDDDLLGRREFVLG
+357 VLDDDLLGRRDFVLG
-372 AVVSEDP
+372 AVVAEDP
-379 EDSQEVRQHA
+379 DDTGEVRQHA
-389 ELLFNPKR
+389 EQLFNPKR
-397 PLELHTDGLWQL
+397 PLEVHTDGLWQL

-416 ASADRGLVEHALAR
+416 ASADRALIEHAR
-430 ARGGGLVLSLERA
+430 ARSQGGALVLTLERA
-443 GRLVAVVEIEILAQT
+443 GRMVAVVEVEILAQT

-469 AEMRVVALSADRGV
+469 AELRVVVPSASGGV
-483 LSDLNADDVI
+483 PSDLNADDVI
-493 PASEGLLAG
+493 PASEGLVEG
-502 VRRLQREGHGVCV
+502 VRRLQREGRTVCV
-515 VSATD
+515 VSASD
-520 AAALEAADCGIAL
+520 ALALDAADCGIGL
-533 CSADRPTP
+533 CSSERGTP

-546 LVGKDLAD
+546 LVGNDLGD
-554 VHFILRS
+554 VHFIIQS
-561 CASARRVSKRSV
+561 CASARRTSKRCV
-573 NIALS
+573 NIAMG

-583 TVASAGGLVSLTH
+583 TVASAGGLLRFTH
-596 RRVMFVVNAA
+596 RRVMFVVNTA
-606 TLVSMFNSVRASR
+606 TLVSMFNSVRAARS
-619 ALELTALPAPRDPT
+619 LELAALPAPRDPT

-646 LGSSTQGLAP
+646 LGSSL
-656 AEVAR
+656 
-661 RHGLTVWTGEARGL
+661 HGLGLDEADRRRGGVHWTEEGGGL
-675 SGLGEA
+675 SGLTDA
-681 ITDELFNPLAP
+681 IADELFNPLAP

-731 ERRIRI
+731 EHRIRV
-737 LSRTAPA
+737 LSRHPRTR
-744 CALVRRQGA
+744 ALVRRRGS
-753 GEAVEERWVEERELV
+753 EMWVDERELV
-768 VGDLLVLGPGDT
+768 LGDVIVLGPGDT

-787 VEARGLEVDASSLT
+787 IEARALEVDASSLT
-801 GESLPVVKHAEPSF
+801 GESLPVSKHAEPSF
-815 ELQIAD
+815 DLQIAD

-826 YAGTAIAAG
+826 YAGTTIAAG
-835 HAVAA
+835 HAIAA

-845 DATVSRHGALGA
+845 DGTMSRHGALGA
-857 RAARGQGG
+857 RATRGQGG

-884 CIGVV
+884 CVGVV

-897 KLEDLVGTGV
+897 KLEDLVGSGV

-914 PEGLPILATAA
+914 PEGLPLLATAA
-925 QLSAAERLSQRK
+925 QLSAAERLSERK

-961 TVTRGQLELSEL
+961 TVTRGQLELCEI
-973 YASGRFLALA
+973 YAGGEFATLAA
-983 DCTAAELAVVAVGAR
+983 CGPAELAVVAAGAR
-998 ATAAEHRRLGAA
+998 ATAAEQRRFGGA

-1019 AGAQLSVGVEL
+1019 AGAHLSVGVEL
-1030 SAPSWRRVSEV
+1030 GAPAWQRSSEV

-1051 TLASTQQGP
+1051 TLAATARGP

-1070 VLELCDRERGS
+1070 VLELCDHERG
-1081 GALSEA
+1081 GAQLSAA
-1087 GRARLCAEAARLGER
+1087 GRQRLADEAARLAQR
-1102 GLRVLAVAE
+1102 GLRVIGVAE
-1111 TRFANLE
+1111 RSFPSLDP
-1118 ALEPKHVSGLE
+1118 LQPSHVTGLE
-1129 FVGFLAFSDPLRPS
+1129 FVGFLAFSDPVRPS

-1157 TLMLTGDHPST
+1157 TVMLTGDHPRT
-1168 AETIATE
+1168 AEAIAAE
-1175 LGLLDGRRVVGGAEL
+1175 LGLIDGRRVVGGGEL
-1190 GSWSDEQLDEQI
+1190 GSWSDEQLDERV
-1202 DGIGVFARVTPS
+1202 GSVAVFARVTPS
-1214 QKVRVVRALQRN
+1214 QKVRVVRALQRA

-1252 GEHGTQAARGAADV
+1252 GEHGTEAARGAADV

-1307 TLGVGLIEGRPPLN
+1307 TLGVGLLEGRPPLN

-1341 LRPPSADSLEV
+1341 LRPPSPDSLEL

-1372 RAVATTLGASG
+1372 RATATALGASS
-1383 AWIVARFTGSR
+1383 AWLAARLTGTTP
-1394 ERARTVALAALVG
+1394 RARTVALAALVG

-1426 SLLSTAALVG
+1426 SLLSTAALAT
-1436 VIQTPGVSHF
+1436 VIQTPGLSHF

-1453 PLGWGTAVVASI
+1453 PIGWGIAIAASI
-1465 AATRFASAA
+1465 GATRFASSA
-1474 DRVLSRDVLT
+1474 DRFLQRDVLT

-1491 WSDRSHEETSW
+1491 WDASDEEARWYGFVRSEPPGAAPESLESTPVPPHSNHHAAGVVANDSGISDAVWEEATRLGSAFERAARERDVEPSGEPARARDDVD
-1502 YASGDGSL
+1502 ASPPETDAGSL
-1510 RPRAPDSA
+1510 PNAGA
-1518 ASWSGVATGGAVQRG
+1518 AEGSPAR
-1533 TAATEEAAATGA
+1533 ERFFD
-1545 SSSKSGADPSRNG
+1545 GAD
-1558 PAEASVSAAPGGNA
+1558 
-1572 APPGGTAAPSEG
+1572 
-1584 AAAADVVQGVFV
+1584 
-1596 DGGVE
+1596 

>member
-1 LSSRDPR
+1 MTEARQPQRESFSAPRAGSR
-8 QRIAYEPIVKEAP
+8 AV
-21 ARRGEGFSGARVARA
+21 RA
-36 LGSVA
+36 IGSVA

-49 RVAMGSA
+49 RVAVGSA

-62 REVDSAGRLE
+62 REVDGAERLE
-72 ALTDA
+72 ALTAA
-77 MQRVAAT
+77 MRRVAAT

-106 GAYGADELCAAVEE
+106 GAYGADELCAAVEM
-120 AEREAGLDA
+120 AEREAGLAA
-129 ERFVED
+129 ERFAED

-140 ADHDEALRRFVELL
+140 ADHEEALRRFVELL

-159 FVFGLGLR
+159 FIFGLSLR

-178 NIVAILSLMQSVPR
+178 NIVAVLSLMQSVPR
-192 LRQGLEARLGR
+192 LRRGLEARLGQQ
-203 ERAEFVL
+203 RAEFVL
-210 NLASSLAQGVAQRP
+210 NLAASLAQGVAQRP

-242 SQGAL
+242 SQGGL
-247 WDQREAELCKPA
+247 WQQREADLCKPA
-259 ETPQAHAPRE
+259 EAPPAPIARE

-274 LPNGPI
+274 LPKGPI
-280 EEYVD
+280 EEYID
-285 QSVFVSLGGFGLSF
+285 QAVFVSLGGFGLSF
-299 LTTRSF
+299 ITTRSF

-319 ARLGREVFGARLG
+319 ARLGREVFGARLAR
-332 QALAGRGVLVLDP
+332 ALAARGVLVLDP

-351 DRINCL
+351 DRVDCL

-372 AVVSEDP
+372 AVVADDP
-379 EDSQEVRQHA
+379 DDSQEVRQQA

-397 PLELHTDGLWQL
+397 PLEVHTNGFWQL

-416 ASADRGLVEHALAR
+416 ASAARALTEHALAR
-430 ARGGGLVLSLERA
+430 SRGGGLVLSLERA
-443 GRLVAVVEIEILAQT
+443 GRMVAVVEVEILAQT

-469 AEMRVVALSADRGV
+469 AEMRVVALAADRGV

-493 PASEGLLAG
+493 PASEGLHAG

-520 AAALEAADCGIAL
+520 AAALGAADCGVGL

-554 VHFILRS
+554 VHFIIQS

-583 TVASAGGLVSLTH
+583 TAASAGGLVSLTH

-633 PWHALDAEGVLAR
+633 PWHALDADGVLAR
-646 LGSSTQGLAP
+646 LGSAPQGLAL
-656 AEVAR
+656 AEVER
-661 RHGLTVWTGEARGL
+661 RRGMVVWTNEARGL
-675 SGLGEA
+675 SGLGDA

-737 LSRTAPA
+737 LSRSAPA
-744 CALVRRQGA
+744 RALVRRDGSD
-753 GEAVEERWVEERELV
+753 EWVEERELV
-768 VGDLLVLGPGDT
+768 VGDVIVLGPGAT

-787 VEARGLEVDASSLT
+787 IEARGLEVDASSLT
-801 GESLPVVKHAEPSF
+801 GESLPVIKHADPSF

-835 HAVAA
+835 HAIAA

-865 VEKRLRALMDLT
+865 VEKRLRALMELT

-914 PEGLPILATAA
+914 PEGLPLLATAA
-925 QLSAAERLSQRK
+925 QLSAAERLSERK

-961 TVTRGQLELSEL
+961 TVTQGHLELSEV
-973 YASGRFLALA
+973 YAGGRFVPLAE
-983 DCTAAELAVVAVGAR
+983 CTSAELTVVAAATR
-998 ATAAEHRRLGAA
+998 ATAAEQRRLGAD

-1019 AGAQLSVGVEL
+1019 AGTQLSVGLEL
-1030 SAPSWRRVSEV
+1030 GALSWCRTSEV
-1041 HFAPGRHYHA
+1041 HVAPGRNYHA
-1051 TLASTQQGP
+1051 TLASTCQGP

-1070 VLELCDRERGS
+1070 VLERCDRARGE
-1081 GALSEA
+1081 GALSPMA
-1087 GRARLCAEAARLGER
+1087 RAELCAEAARLAQR

-1111 TRFANLE
+1111 TSYPNLDV
-1118 ALEPKHVSGLE
+1118 LEPRHVSGLE
-1129 FVGFLAFSDPLRPS
+1129 FAGFLAFSDPVRPS

-1157 TLMLTGDHPST
+1157 TLMLTGDHPRT
-1168 AETIATE
+1168 AEAIAEE
-1175 LGLLDGRRVVGGAEL
+1175 LDLLDGRRVVGGDEL

-1214 QKVRVVRALQRN
+1214 QKVRVVRALQRT

-1252 GEHGTQAARGAADV
+1252 GEHGTAAARGAADV

-1341 LRPPSADSLEV
+1341 LRPPSPDSLEL
-1352 LATMTPEETLGRPL
+1352 LATMTPEETLGSPL

-1372 RAVATTLGASG
+1372 RALATAMGASG
-1383 AWIVARFTGSR
+1383 AWAVARFTGSR

-1426 SLLSTAALVG
+1426 SLLSTAALAT
-1436 VIQTPGVSHF
+1436 VIQTPGLSHF

-1453 PLGWGTAVVASI
+1453 PLGWGTAIAASI

-1474 DRVLSRDVLT
+1474 DRVLSRDVLN

-1491 WSDRSHEETSW
+1491 WSERPQEESSW
-1502 YASGDGSL
+1502 YASGDPSL
-1510 RPRAPDSA
+1510 RPRAPEPGNFGGFWQVDAVSRA
-1518 ASWSGVATGGAVQRG
+1518 GAKPGSPPRTDAPSPSVNGSVSNEIDATGNSRVADDAAGEPGA
-1533 TAATEEAAATGA
+1533 
-1545 SSSKSGADPSRNG
+1545 G
-1558 PAEASVSAAPGGNA
+1558 PA
-1572 APPGGTAAPSEG
+1572 
-1584 AAAADVVQGVFV
+1584 VVQGVFV
-1596 DGGVE
+1596 DGSVE